1 MKNLNNRWTIAR
13 LVNLSQD
20 LGNAYCPNLN
30 QATEGKE
37 NGWTTE
43 RLIQMSNS
51 LAQAYNLGL

>member
-1 MKNLNNRWTIAR
+1 MKNLNNRWTTAR
-13 LVNLSQD
+13 LVNLSND

-30 QATEGKE
+30 QATETKD

-43 RLIQMSNS
+43 RLLQMSNS